1 MLASFPPLRSTS
13 RFLEEPSTSSA
24 VAVRTSEPFWSGQA
38 SSLQLL
44 LRAVQLQMLLEREGS
59 AAAPRPLEEI
69 CASRPRVAQLLEQ
82 LFADAT
88 VLSEPGATSP
98 VPLLEATGL
107 STMCPLVAHYLGD
120 PDRVYRSDDV
130 PAVREYLEYL
140 GALNQLLC
148 IATQLRDDVRA
159 GRHKYAAHKIALLYH
174 AINNSKLARDVL
186 RKRIEE
192 HFEDVKEATE
202 TQEAPVLPPE
212 LAEWI
217 VELCDQVAG
226 LVREPPASFATK
238 AAPAARYLQATMGVT
253 GEDSRPASPR
263 VVHRSGATCAE

>member
-1 MLASFPPLRSTS
+1 MLAAFPPLRSTS
-13 RFLEEPSTSSA
+13 RFLEEPATSSA
-24 VAVRTSEPFWSGQA
+24 VAVRISEPFWSGQA

-44 LRAVQLQMLLEREGS
+44 LHAVQLQTLLEREGTSS
-59 AAAPRPLEEI
+59 ATPRALEDI
-69 CASRPRVAQLLEQ
+69 CASRPRVAELVER

-226 LVREPPASFATK
+226 LVREPPASFENK
-238 AAPAARYLQATMGVT
+238 AAPAARYLQATMG
-253 GEDSRPASPR
+253 
-263 VVHRSGATCAE
+263 